1 MFLGQP
7 HRPGQLA
14 FLSLYV
20 YAGAIQNRNHE
31 TERKAICLRVTI
43 LVGNDKKDGNKDRE
57 GLSDFWQSFC
67 GLLCLRGDLRS
78 GSQEID

>member
-1 MFLGQP
+1 M
-7 HRPGQLA
+7 
-14 FLSLYV
+14 
-20 YAGAIQNRNHE
+20 
-31 TERKAICLRVTI
+31 
-43 LVGNDKKDGNKDRE
+43 VGNDKKDGNKDRE